1 MVKTFLTRCPSFAML
16 GTVFVENRTCKKYFT
31 DVKLYRLKNLFF
43 KQKINMLYGVI
54 VMEESY
60 NSILEFRIIP
70 ECLEKISED
79 GEVWLA
85 VAISNILISDKQ
97 LSPEEKG
104 YFKAALMMVENED
117 LNKQLLEAIENRE
130 VLEMGDLTEDRELA
144 GHFFFFL
151 GMLIAAD
158 GKIKNSEV
166 KMLSKIC
173 GKLGF
178 PPDSSRMVLSWVS
191 EMIKLN
197 NNRNKII
204 GELKEIKPVF
214 V

>member
-1 MVKTFLTRCPSFAML
+1 
-16 GTVFVENRTCKKYFT
+16 
-31 DVKLYRLKNLFF
+31 
-43 KQKINMLYGVI
+43 
-54 VMEESY
+54 MEESY

-70 ECLEKISED
+70 EYLEKISED
-79 GEVWLA
+79 GKVWLA

-117 LNKQLLEAIENRE
+117 LKKQLLEAIKNRE
-130 VLEMGDLTEDRELA
+130 VLEMGDLTDERDLA
-144 GHFFFFL
+144 GHFFL
-151 GMLIAAD
+151 GMLIGAD

-191 EMIKLN
+191 ELIKLN
-197 NNRNKII
+197 NNRNKLI

>member
-1 MVKTFLTRCPSFAML
+1 
-16 GTVFVENRTCKKYFT
+16 
-31 DVKLYRLKNLFF
+31 
-43 KQKINMLYGVI
+43 
-54 VMEESY
+54 MEENF
-60 NSILEFRIIP
+60 NSILEFSIIP

-79 GEVWLA
+79 GKVWLA

-97 LSPEEKG
+97 LAPEEKG
-104 YFKAALMMVENED
+104 YFKEALMMVENED
-117 LNKQLLEAIENRE
+117 LQKQLLEAIENRE
-130 VLEMGDLTEDRELA
+130 ILEMGDLTGDREFA

-178 PPDSSRMVLSWVS
+178 PSNYSRMLLTWVS
-191 EMIKLN
+191 DLIKLN
-197 NNRNKII
+197 NDRNKII
-204 GELKEIKPVF
+204 GELKELKPVF

>member
-1 MVKTFLTRCPSFAML
+1 
-16 GTVFVENRTCKKYFT
+16 
-31 DVKLYRLKNLFF
+31 
-43 KQKINMLYGVI
+43 
-54 VMEESY
+54 MEESY
-60 NSILEFRIIP
+60 NSIVEFRIIP

-79 GEVWLA
+79 GKVWLA

-97 LSPEEKG
+97 LSPEERG

-117 LNKQLLEAIENRE
+117 LKIQLLEAIENRE

-197 NNRNKII
+197 DNRNKII

>member
-1 MVKTFLTRCPSFAML
+1 
-16 GTVFVENRTCKKYFT
+16 
-31 DVKLYRLKNLFF
+31 
-43 KQKINMLYGVI
+43 
-54 VMEESY
+54 MEESY

-79 GEVWLA
+79 GKVWLA

-104 YFKAALMMVENED
+104 YFKAALMMVENAD
-117 LNKQLLEAIENRE
+117 LKKQLLEAIENRE
-130 VLEMGDLTEDRELA
+130 ILEMGDLTDERDLA
-144 GHFFFFL
+144 GHFFFL
-151 GMLIAAD
+151 GMLIGAD

-191 EMIKLN
+191 ELIKLN

-204 GELKEIKPVF
+204 GELKKIKPVF

>member
-1 MVKTFLTRCPSFAML
+1 
-16 GTVFVENRTCKKYFT
+16 
-31 DVKLYRLKNLFF
+31 
-43 KQKINMLYGVI
+43 
-54 VMEESY
+54 MEESY

-79 GEVWLA
+79 GKVWLA

-97 LSPEEKG
+97 LAPEEKG
-104 YFKAALMMVENED
+104 YFDDAVMMVENED
-117 LNKQLLEAIENRE
+117 LQKQLLEAMKNRE
-130 VLEMGDLTEDRELA
+130 ILEMGDLTDDREFA

-178 PPDSSRMVLSWVS
+178 PPDSSKMVLSWVS
-191 EMIKLN
+191 ELLKLN
-197 NNRNKII
+197 NDRNKII
-204 GELKEIKPVF
+204 EELKELKPVF
-214 V
+214 L

>member
-1 MVKTFLTRCPSFAML
+1 
-16 GTVFVENRTCKKYFT
+16 
-31 DVKLYRLKNLFF
+31 
-43 KQKINMLYGVI
+43 
-54 VMEESY
+54 MEESY
-60 NSILEFRIIP
+60 DSIVEFRIIP
-70 ECLEKISED
+70 ECVEKLSED
-79 GEVWLA
+79 SKVWLA
-85 VAISNILISDKQ
+85 VAMFNILISDKQ
-97 LSPEEKG
+97 LAPEEEG
-104 YFKAALMMVENED
+104 YFKEALLMVENKD
-117 LNKQLLEAIENRE
+117 LQKQLLEAIKNRE
-130 VLEMGDLTEDRELA
+130 ILEMGDLTDDREFA

-191 EMIKLN
+191 ELIKLN
-197 NNRNKII
+197 DDRNKII
-204 GELKEIKPVF
+204 EELKELKPVF